1 MSTLAIK
8 ALILVVKAIAK
19 PVSKGVQ
26 TLAAETENQKL
37 KGVLIQAG
45 NLANR
50 WTHTINVRLIGGKK
64 TIGGKKGTGGIRIR
78 PLGDAEA
85 LARGGEVVGEMFVLS
100 VALTMVSIELWR
112 KEKVSMYEKEQKAIK
127 KQERRTKKDKLLAE
141 KFLYF
146 EEEILTLRKNIS
158 ILQETIKREE
168 EFKHQ
173 TKEGRTTTKERESR
187 PKSEERNT
195 EKENNSWSTWFFPF
209 YVQSVDSNHTPD
221 V

>member
-50 WTHTINVRLIGGKK
+50 WTHTINVRLSSGKK
-64 TIGGKKGTGGIRIR
+64 GIRIR

-85 LARGGEVVGEMFVLS
+85 LARGGEVVGETFVLS
-100 VALTMVSIELWR
+100 VALTMVSFELWR
-112 KEKVSMYEKEQKAIK
+112 KEKISMYEKKQKAKK
-127 KQERRTKKDKLLAE
+127 KQERRAKKDKLLAE

-146 EEEILTLRKNIS
+146 EEEILTLRENIS
-158 ILQETIKREE
+158 ILQETIKKEE
-168 EFKHQ
+168 ESKHQ
-173 TKEGRTTTKERESR
+173 AKEGRTMKERESF
-187 PKSEERNT
+187 PKSEERNN

-209 YVQSVDSNHTPD
+209 YMQSVDSNPGA
-221 V
+221 